1 MNRSSLAIFG
11 REGEFSLEISPP
23 SIGLFKC
30 RVVYDMEVREIEF
43 LPYVANRIETLKVV
57 YDDTLEYEFKF
68 TNRAKL
74 DLLYQSKGS
83 ADDILIVKDGRVTDT
98 SYGNIVFFDGE
109 AWITPNKPLLKGVY
123 REKLLEE
130 GLVYEQ
136 DVKVSDLG
144 NYQKFSV
151 INSMRRFDYQS
162 GVKLV

>member
-1 MNRSSLAIFG
+1 M
-11 REGEFSLEISPP
+11 
-23 SIGLFKC
+23 
-30 RVVYDMEVREIEF
+30 
-43 LPYVANRIETLKVV
+43 
-57 YDDTLEYEFKF
+57 EYEFKF